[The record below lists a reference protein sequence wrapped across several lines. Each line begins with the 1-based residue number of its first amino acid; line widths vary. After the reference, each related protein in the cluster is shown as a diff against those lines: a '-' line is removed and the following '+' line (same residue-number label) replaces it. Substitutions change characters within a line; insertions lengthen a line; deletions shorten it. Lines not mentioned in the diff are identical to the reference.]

1 MNPKSHRIEAS
12 LLSVIENVPEG
23 SDHNFGDFFMAVH
36 ESIDSVKNV
45 ESFDRMKGIFTPKI
59 IQKVLF
65 D

>member
-45 ESFDRMKGIFTPKI
+45 ESFDRMKGIFTSEDYTKST
-59 IQKVLF
+59 F
-65 D
+65 